1 MKYSPKLL
9 SRLDGGQPV
18 GMFGIHPVLV
28 DAALHA
34 MGVAGEQSQTM
45 LPFSWQGVRLH
56 AAGASRARVRI
67 APVGVAAVSVDLAD
81 GSGLPILSVR
91 ELVVRPVSTAQ
102 LSAPAPR
109 GGGRILE
116 VSWSPVPLGGNGV
129 GDGVVVW
136 EPGSDAAVTVGSV
149 YAATHEALGML
160 QSWLAGDGAGVLVVQ
175 THGAVGLAGED
186 VTDLAGAA
194 VWGLVRS
201 AQAEHPG
208 RIVLVDSDGSLDIA
222 EVIGCGETQLVVR
235 SGVAHAAR
243 LTPSEKTVELPSGA
257 WRMKAG
263 GAGTFEDLVVQSQP
277 SVELGAGQV
286 RVAVGAVGVN
296 FRDVLVALGMY
307 PGGGEIGVE
316 GAGVVIEVGP
326 GVTGLAVGDAVLG
339 LLGVVGSEAV
349 VDARLVTVVPP
360 GWSLTQ
366 AAGVPVV
373 FLTALYGLSVLAGLK
388 SGERVLVHAATGGV
402 GMAAVQ
408 LARYWG
414 AEVFATASRGKWDTL
429 RAMGFDDDHIGD
441 SRSLEFEEKF
451 LAVTDGAGVDVVL
464 DSLAGEFVDASL
476 RLLVGGGRF
485 IEMGKTD
492 LRDPEQVATQHP
504 GVHYRAF
511 DLIEAGPDRIAMMLS
526 DLMALFADGVLTPLP
541 VKAFDVRS
549 ASAAYRFVSQARQ
562 IGKVVLTLPEGPGG
576 GVLAGSAGG
585 LAGSA
590 VLITGGTGMAGSAL
604 AGHLVA
610 RYGVAHVVLASRSG
624 AASDGVTEV
633 VGRLEEAGAQVSVV
647 ACDVADHDCTRGPV
661 DRLGCTLSAQGR
673 FPCRRSAR
681 RRTDRVVDGAAGGCG
696 VAGQG

>member
-1 MKYSPKLL
+1 MY
-9 SRLDGGQPV
+9 
-18 GMFGIHPVLV
+18 
-28 DAALHA
+28 
-34 MGVAGEQSQTM
+34 
-45 LPFSWQGVRLH
+45 
-56 AAGASRARVRI
+56 
-67 APVGVAAVSVDLAD
+67 AAV
-81 GSGLPILSVR
+81 
-91 ELVVRPVSTAQ
+91 
-102 LSAPAPR
+102 
-109 GGGRILE
+109 
-116 VSWSPVPLGGNGV
+116 
-129 GDGVVVW
+129 
-136 EPGSDAAVTVGSV
+136 
-149 YAATHEALGML
+149 HEALGML
-160 QSWLAGDGAGVLVVQ
+160 QSWLAGEGAGVLVVL

-201 AQAEHPG
+201 AQAEYPG
-208 RIVLVDSDGSLDIA
+208 RVVLVDSDGSLDIA
-222 EVIGCGETQLVVR
+222 EVIGCGEPQLVVR
-235 SGVAHAAR
+235 SGVAHLPR
-243 LTPSEKTVELPSGA
+243 LNSAGAGAVLTLPADG
-257 WRMKAG
+257 WRLAAG
-263 GAGTFEDLVVQSQP
+263 GGGTLEDVVVAP
-277 SVELGAGQV
+277 AAPVELGAGQV

-307 PGGGEIGVE
+307 PGGGR
-316 GAGVVIEVGP
+316 AGRRGCRCGDRGRP
-326 GVTGLAVGDAVLG
+326 RCQGLGVGDAVLG

-349 VDARLVTVVPP
+349 VDARLVTAVPP
-360 GWSLTQ
+360 GWSLAQ

-451 LAVTDGAGVDVVL
+451 LAVTEGAGVDVVL

-492 LRDPEQVATQHP
+492 LRDPEQVATEHP

-511 DLIEAGPDRIAMMLS
+511 DLMEAGSNHIAGMLGE
-526 DLMALFADGVLTPLP
+526 LMSLFDSATLTPLP

-604 AGHLVA
+604 AEHLVA

-624 AASDGVTEV
+624 AASEGIAEV
-633 VGRLEEAGAQVSVV
+633 VGRLEEAGARVSVA
-647 ACDVADHDCTRGPV
+647 ACDVADR
-661 DRLGCTLSAQGR
+661 
-673 FPCRRSAR
+673 
-681 RRTDRVVDGAAGGCG
+681 AALAALL
-696 VAGQG
+696 AGQWTGIHSRGFSMPPECSMTG